1 MSIDLLEHRNE
12 KGKPAEQIIDD
23 ILKRQQIDVDEV
35 SGATN
40 SSKVI
45 KKAIENAIGG

>member
-1 MSIDLLEHRNE
+1 MDKVLN
-12 KGKPAEQIIDD
+12 KQKV
-23 ILKRQQIDVDEV
+23 DVDAV

-45 KKAIENAIGG
+45 KKAIENALIKG